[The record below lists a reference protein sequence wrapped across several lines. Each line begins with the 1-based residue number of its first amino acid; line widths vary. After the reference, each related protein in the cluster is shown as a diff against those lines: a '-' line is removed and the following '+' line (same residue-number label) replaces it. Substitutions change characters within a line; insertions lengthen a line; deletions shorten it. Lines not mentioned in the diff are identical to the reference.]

1 VSVLELTA
9 DGWDGAVLG
18 GDRPV
23 LVDFWAAWCAPCR
36 AVAPL
41 IAELAAEYS
50 DRVTVASLDV
60 DRHPAPA
67 VRYQVLSLPTVI
79 LFSGGRPVE
88 RIAGAV
94 RRGRLVSA
102 LDSHLS

>member
-9 DGWDGAVLG
+9 DGWDCAVLAG
-18 GDRPV
+18 ERPV
-23 LVDFWAAWCAPCR
+23 LVDFWAAWCGPCR
-36 AVAPL
+36 AVAPV

-50 DRVTVASLDV
+50 ERVTVASLDV
-60 DRHPAPA
+60 ERHPAPA
-67 VRYQVLSLPTVI
+67 VRYQVLALPTVI

-94 RRGRLVSA
+94 RKTRLVSA
-102 LDSHLS
+102 LETHLS

>member
-9 DGWDGAVLG
+9 DGWDGAVLA
-18 GDRPV
+18 DERPV
-23 LVDFWAAWCAPCR
+23 LVDFWAAWCGPCR
-36 AVAPL
+36 AVAPI

-50 DRVTVASLDV
+50 GRVTVASLNVED
-60 DRHPAPA
+60 HPAPA
-67 VRYQVLSLPTVI
+67 VHHQVLALPTVI

-94 RRGRLVSA
+94 RKARLVSA
-102 LDSHLS
+102 LEAHLS